1 MSKAGEVEISRS
13 QRAKAKPT
21 NLQEALG
28 YTHKKP
34 HRVYTELED
43 LWNKDVGLS
52 NKTKLLREKLP
63 DSSTDFGPQYG
74 NSEHDL
80 YGKQLGHGLKS
91 HAQES
96 FQLQRKKS
104 ENENQEHARW
114 LVDFEQK
121 CTLRQKMDILQADLR
136 IVRTENQKLKDELS
150 AEKAAFKEYK
160 RKIRNLSMI
169 T

>member
-28 YTHKKP
+28 YTHRKP
-34 HRVYTELED
+34 QRIYTELED
-43 LWNKDVGLS
+43 VWNKDVGLS
-52 NKTKLLREKLP
+52 NEAKLLGEKLP
-63 DSSTDFGPQYG
+63 GSSTDFDTQYE

-80 YGKQLGHGLKS
+80 HGKQFGHGLKS
-91 HAQES
+91 HSQEGV
-96 FQLQRKKS
+96 QLQRMKS
-104 ENENQEHARW
+104 ENESQEHTRW

-121 CTLRQKMDILQADLR
+121 CTLRQKMDILQADLK
-136 IVRTENQKLKDELS
+136 IVRTENQKMKNELR
-150 AEKAAFKEYK
+150 AGKAAFKEYK

-169 T
+169 P